1 MKPNN
6 HAQNKQHAF
15 ESLSKKILKHTTR
28 NYYDE
33 LKRQE
38 VIFLNLFVRKMEQLY
53 TVDKSF
59 ITERF
64 YNVLGLAVNIID
76 KKHVCILRLVKYT
89 NLLFLCNKLRLH
101 ATSEFNI
108 NQTTLKTAIC
118 NKQLRF
124 LLTNTCIL
132 DLKFKT
138 VYIFLHFLKWI
149 SLISSASKILIG
161 LPVTS
166 SVSGF
171 LNSKIRKRRKHDG
184 F

>member
-15 ESLSKKILKHTTR
+15 ESLSKKILKHQTR

-38 VIFLNLFVRKMEQLY
+38 VIFFNLFVRKMEQLY
-53 TVDKSF
+53 TVDKYF

-89 NLLFLCNKLRLH
+89 NLLFLWNKLRLQ
-101 ATSEFNI
+101 ATPEFNI

-118 NKQLRF
+118 NKQIAVF
-124 LLTNTCIL
+124 LLTKYLYFRPKIL
-132 DLKFKT
+132 KQY
-138 VYIFLHFLKWI
+138 YIFLHFFKVDKSYLLQLLKY
-149 SLISSASKILIG
+149 SSGCRSPPL
-161 LPVTS
+161 
-166 SVSGF
+166 F
-171 LNSKIRKRRKHDG
+171 LV

>member
-53 TVDKSF
+53 AVDKSS

-89 NLLFLCNKLRLH
+89 NLLFLCNKLRLQ
-101 ATSEFNI
+101 ATPEFNI

-118 NKQLRF
+118 NKQIAVF
-124 LLTNTCIL
+124 LLTKYLYFRPKIL
-132 DLKFKT
+132 KQY
-138 VYIFLHFLKWI
+138 YIFLHFFKVDKSYLLQLLKY
-149 SLISSASKILIG
+149 SSGCRSPPL
-161 LPVTS
+161 
-166 SVSGF
+166 F
-171 LNSKIRKRRKHDG
+171 LV

>member
-15 ESLSKKILKHTTR
+15 ESLSKKILKHQTR

-38 VIFLNLFVRKMEQLY
+38 VIFFNLFVRKMEQLY
-53 TVDKSF
+53 TVDKYF

-64 YNVLGLAVNIID
+64 YNVLGLALNIID

-89 NLLFLCNKLRLH
+89 NLNLFLWNKLRLQ
-101 ATSEFNI
+101 ATPEFNI

-118 NKQLRF
+118 NKQVAVF
-124 LLTNTCIL
+124 SLTKYLYFRPKIL
-132 DLKFKT
+132 KSS
-138 VYIFLHFLKWI
+138 YIFLHYFNVDKLYLLQFLKY
-149 SLISSASKILIG
+149 SLGCRSPPLFLI
-161 LPVTS
+161 
-166 SVSGF
+166 F
-171 LNSKIRKRRKHDG
+171 
-184 F
+184 